1 LYEGKFIIALATT
14 SAIWRS
20 TGGDQ
25 TRTAVAGSMDMVAP
39 FYIANTSSTTAN
51 VVVSSASGAPALIL
65 PAGAVVLTVNITN
78 PSTGANSTCNVG
90 YTPLIGVGPGQTT
103 TLGTN
108 VPNAFVNNA
117 NVTTRQAI
125 QIGGT
130 GGGTQLGNAANT
142 TNLVIVTAAI
152 GTAGAV
158 GGPVTGSIRYY
169 VADSTYGEEIV

>member
-1 LYEGKFIIALATT
+1 MALATT

-39 FYIANTSSTTAN
+39 FYIANTSVTAN
-51 VVVSSASGAPALIL
+51 VVVSSATGAPALIL

-78 PSTGANSTCNVG
+78 PSTGANSTANVG
-90 YTPLIGVGPGQTT
+90 FTPLIGVGPGQTT

-117 NVTTRQAI
+117 NVTTRQTI
-125 QIGGT
+125 NIGTAST
-130 GGGTQLGNAANT
+130 GGSSLGNVANA
-142 TNLVIVTAAI
+142 TNLVVVTSSI
-152 GTAGAV
+152 GGAGAL

-169 VADSTYGEEIV
+169 VADPTYGEEIV

>member
-1 LYEGKFIIALATT
+1 MTLATT
-14 SAIWRS
+14 SSLWRS
-20 TGGDQ
+20 TGGDS
-25 TRTAVAGSMDMVAP
+25 TRTAYAGSMDMVAQ
-39 FYIANTSSTTAN
+39 FYIANTSATTAN
-51 VVVSSASGAPALIL
+51 VVVSSTNSAPIIL

-90 YTPLIGVGPGQTT
+90 FTPIIGVGPGQTG

-117 NVTTRQAI
+117 NVTARTAI

-130 GGGTQLGNAANT
+130 GGGTQLGNVANT
-142 TNLVIVTAAI
+142 TNLIVVTSAI

-169 VADSTYGEEIV
+169 VADDGQQNV

>member
-1 LYEGKFIIALATT
+1 MALATT
-14 SAIWRS
+14 SSIWRS
-20 TGGDQ
+20 TGGDT
-25 TRTAVAGSMDMVAP
+25 TRTATAGSMDMVVP
-39 FYIANTSSTTAN
+39 FYIANTSASSN
-51 VVVSSASGAPALIL
+51 VVVSSASGAPALVL
-65 PAGAVVLTVNITN
+65 PANAVVLTVNITN

-90 YTPLIGVGPGQTT
+90 YTPLISVGPGQTT

-130 GGGTQLGNAANT
+130 GGGTQLGNVANA
-142 TNLVIVTAAI
+142 TNLVVVTANI

-169 VADSTYGEEIV
+169 VADPLAGQQNV